1 MNSEETILGGEKK
14 SEVRNTMYILIVWT
28 LLVIIAGLALIFFR
42 DSFSGLFT
50 LLGLF

>member
-1 MNSEETILGGEKK
+1 MNSDETILAGENK
-14 SEVRNTMYILIVWT
+14 SEVRNAMYILIVWT
-28 LLVIIAGLALIFFR
+28 LVVIIAGLALIFFR